1 MIKKLFFYFT
11 IVLLLSSF
19 TPVQDDILGYW
30 EITKVESSF
39 EFSKRKRRRVGGGFL
54 LQFRADGVVV
64 SGSRIEKK
72 KETRSGTYKF
82 DPDKMTLEIKDVGP
96 RNDEPMKVIKLTK
109 SKLIFKDKNSTVH
122 FRKIKE

>member
-1 MIKKLFFYFT
+1 MIKKLFFYFS
-11 IVLLLSSF
+11 IILLLASF
-19 TPVQDDILGYW
+19 APSQDAIVGYW
-30 EITKVESSF
+30 EVVKVDSNF
-39 EFSKRKRRRVGGGFL
+39 EFSKRRNRKIRSGFL

-64 SGSRIEKK
+64 SGRRIEKK

-96 RNDEPMKVIKLTK
+96 RNDEPMKVVKLTR